1 LKGINDEPPTDL
13 QQVRRMARD
22 AEAILKTREGKLK
35 RVNFYHDLHAE
46 LNDLQ
51 EQRYIDFAVSRWSLK
66 SFLGYK
72 KILKEYSEQIAE
84 VE

>member
-1 LKGINDEPPTDL
+1 MKTLEGR
-13 QQVRRMARD
+13 QRRS
-22 AEAILKTREGKLK
+22 
-35 RVNFYHDLHAE
+35 NFYHDLHAE

-72 KILKEYSEQIAE
+72 KILKEYAEQIAE
-84 VE
+84 AE